1 MVLGVIIFVD
11 SYLYTPPAFATPVYV
26 GVGGIRFPISK
37 NATRSDRDPINYPIN
52 YPVKYP
58 IKYPIN

>member
-11 SYLYTPPAFATPVYV
+11 SYLYTARVMHRVAYV

-52 YPVKYP
+52 
-58 IKYPIN
+58 